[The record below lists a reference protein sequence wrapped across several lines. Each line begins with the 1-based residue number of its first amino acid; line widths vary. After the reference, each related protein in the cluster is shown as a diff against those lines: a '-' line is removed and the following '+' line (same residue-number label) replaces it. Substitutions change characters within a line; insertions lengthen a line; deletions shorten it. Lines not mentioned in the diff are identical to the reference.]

1 MDKKDIG
8 KTLALLVMATMVF
21 AIFSGCIGEEKETP
35 APTTAAPT
43 TSERAFM
50 ADPAVRKA
58 IAYCFDYEATIKDIY
73 NGYAI
78 PLPGPIPKGFP
89 CYESQYEYRYS
100 LDLDKAEEILD
111 AAGYTKNEDGY
122 RFDGVPIR
130 IYYNAGNEERAKMS
144 MMLQGNLAKIGIVS
158 QVMADSWPSLLH
170 RMFKTTD
177 WDLMYCGWAPDY
189 IDPDNYIF
197 SFCASADIGGDIYN
211 TGWKNERVDE
221 LLTNAKF
228 EPDLTKRCEMYREA
242 WEIIIDDPAHIWA
255 CQPQHVHF
263 EREWVHGYEYNP
275 CILWRYYNY
284 YKEAEET
291 GTTVKNPDTIVRYTI
306 GDAKNLD
313 PADSYDTAS
322 WEIVTN
328 VYDTLVTVKGSDAVT
343 IEPDL
348 ATDWSVSE
356 DGLVWTFHLRKG
368 VKFSNGNDFTADDVV
383 YSFDRVLTMNSPES
397 GCAWIL
403 SQFLRVGD
411 TVKVDDYTVELH
423 LEKSFGITL
432 PCLVTAVASIVD
444 SDYVEAHGGVQ
455 ADTENEFMKENPMGT
470 GPYMLESWTRKQEIR
485 LVKNPNYW
493 GGWEGKH
500 VSNVII
506 KIVEEPSTRIL
517 ALKNGDADF
526 ADIPTANI
534 EDVKDAPGVR
544 MELAP
549 SPNVTMLHIQ
559 TKPT

>member
-21 AIFSGCIGEEKETP
+21 AIFSGCIGEEKP
-35 APTTAAPT
+35 AETTAAPT
-43 TSERAFM
+43 TEK
-50 ADPAVRKA
+50 PA
-58 IAYCFDYEATIKDIY
+58 
-73 NGYAI
+73 
-78 PLPGPIPKGFP
+78 GP
-89 CYESQYEYRYS
+89 
-100 LDLDKAEEILD
+100 AE
-111 AAGYTKNEDGY
+111 
-122 RFDGVPIR
+122 
-130 IYYNAGNEERAKMS
+130 
-144 MMLQGNLAKIGIVS
+144 
-158 QVMADSWPSLLH
+158 
-170 RMFKTTD
+170 
-177 WDLMYCGWAPDY
+177 
-189 IDPDNYIF
+189 
-197 SFCASADIGGDIYN
+197 
-211 TGWKNERVDE
+211 
-221 LLTNAKF
+221 
-228 EPDLTKRCEMYREA
+228 
-242 WEIIIDDPAHIWA
+242 
-255 CQPQHVHF
+255 
-263 EREWVHGYEYNP
+263 
-275 CILWRYYNY
+275 
-284 YKEAEET
+284 
-291 GTTVKNPDTIVRYTI
+291 VKNPDTIVRYTI
-306 GDAKNLD
+306 GDARNLD
-313 PADSYDTAS
+313 PADAYDTAS
-322 WEIVTN
+322 SEVLFQ
-328 VYDTLVTVKGSDAVT
+328 VYETLVTVKGSDAVT
-343 IEPDL
+343 IEPLL

-383 YSFDRVLTMNSPES
+383 YSFDRVITMNSPES

-544 MELAP
+544 MELGP

-559 TKPT
+559 TKSENTFMADPAVRKALCYCFDYEATIKDIYNGYAIPLPGPIPKGFPCYESQYEYRYSLDLDKAEEILDAAGFTKNEDGYRFDGKPIRIYYNAGNEERAKMSMMLQGNLAKIGVISQVMADSWPSLLGRMFGTTDWDVMYCGWAPDYIDPDNYIFSFCASADIGGDIYNTGWANERVDELLTNAKFESDLTKRCEMYREAWEIIIDDPAHIWACQPQHVHFEREWVHGYEYNPCILWRYYDYYKE